1 MKPARIYGCSLAIAI
16 LLSMASLAAGQA
28 SPPPSGP
35 ASTQSFEDLS
45 RSAQQAYDAQHDD
58 DAVRLYTQA
67 VNLKPDFTQGWWA
80 IGMIDYQ
87 HDRYPD
93 CRDALT
99 RMVALDASA
108 APGFALLGL
117 CEFETKQ
124 YDLAFQHLKKA
135 HMLVPVREAGGPLL
149 DMANFHLGML
159 LTQQGLFE
167 LAEDVNMQVALK
179 ARNHPEMMFAAGL
192 APLRMAIL
200 PQDVPKTDHEVV
212 AMAGKAYWDLIT
224 QPPEQSDAD
233 FKAMVAAFPKFP
245 NVHYFY
251 GTYLAAHHP
260 EQSVPEFLAELKV
273 QPDNVPARVQLAL
286 RCITDGK
293 TADALK
299 YAREAVALSPDSVG
313 SQLALGEALKATGD
327 DQNALVAYQAAE
339 KLDPESAKV
348 RLYLVNAY
356 RAVGRVDDMRR
367 EREEYERIKN
377 SEQNWP

>member
-1 MKPARIYGCSLAIAI
+1 
-16 LLSMASLAAGQA
+16 MASLAAGQA
-28 SPPPSGP
+28 P
-35 ASTQSFEDLS
+35 TQSFEELS

-58 DAVRLYTQA
+58 DAVRLFGEA
-67 VNLKPDFTQGWWA
+67 VKVKPDWSKGWWA
-80 IGMIDYQ
+80 IGMINYQ
-87 HDRYPD
+87 HDRYPE

-99 RMVALDASA
+99 HLVALDATA

-117 CEFETKQ
+117 CEFRTKQ
-124 YDLAFQHLKKA
+124 YDQSLEHLKKA
-135 HMLVPVREAGGPLL
+135 HMLVPVREGGGPLL

-167 LAEDVNMQVALK
+167 LAQDINIQVALRGK
-179 ARNHPEMMFAAGL
+179 SNPEMMFAAGL

-200 PQDVPKTDHEVV
+200 PQDVPKNDHEVV
-212 AMAGKAYWDLIT
+212 AMAGKAYWDLIS
-224 QPPEQSDAD
+224 QPPEQAEAD
-233 FKAMVAAFPKFP
+233 FKALVTAYPKFP

-260 EQSVPEFLAELKV
+260 EQSVPEFLEELKV
-273 QPDNVPARVQLAL
+273 QPDSVPAMVSIAL
-286 RCITDGK
+286 RYITEGK

-313 SQLALGEALKATGD
+313 SQLALGEALKAGGD

-348 RLYLVNAY
+348 RLYMVNAY

-367 EREEYERIKN
+367 EREEYERLK
-377 SEQNWP
+377 SAEQNWP

>member
-1 MKPARIYGCSLAIAI
+1 MYANSLAIGI
-16 LLSMASLAAGQA
+16 LLSTASLAAAQA
-28 SPPPSGP
+28 SAPSSGQTSP
-35 ASTQSFEDLS
+35 QSFEDLS

-58 DAVRLYTQA
+58 DALRLFSEA
-67 VNLKPDFTQGWWA
+67 VKLKPDWTEGWWA

-87 HDRYPD
+87 HDRYPE

-99 RMVALDASA
+99 SMVALDSTA

-117 CEFETKQ
+117 CEFRTKQ

-135 HMLVPVREAGGPLL
+135 HMLVPVRQAGGPLL
-149 DMANFHLGML
+149 DMANYHLGML

-179 ARNHPEMMFAAGL
+179 AQNNPEMMFAAGL

-200 PQDVPKTDHEVV
+200 PQDVPKNDHEVV

-224 QPPEQSDAD
+224 QPPEKSEAD
-233 FKAMVAAFPKFP
+233 FKTLVEAYPRFP

-313 SQLALGEALKATGD
+313 SQLALGEALKASGD
-327 DQNALVAYQAAE
+327 DQNALAAYQAAE

-377 SEQNWP
+377 AEQNWP